1 MTCSDKQIIF
11 CSTYATSG
19 QYHSLHH
26 HHHHLFFFYFSS
38 IQPIYY
44 QEPSSSATTLLTR
57 TTTPQTL
64 NALLPNPTGMNPGIH
79 LTPNPSTGAPSYY
92 ELAYAATSAIDQPS
106 YIYATTP
113 GQAFSYAQIPTA
125 AAATSQANN
134 LTEVY
139 GNHTAKYLIDDHGAP
154 VDREHH
160 SRATAGW

>member
-19 QYHSLHH
+19 QYQS
-26 HHHHLFFFYFSS
+26 FFFFRFQR

-44 QEPSSSATTLLTR
+44 QEQSSTAPTLLTR

-64 NALLPNPTGMNPGIH
+64 NGLLSNPSALNPGIH
-79 LTPNPSTGAPSYY
+79 LTTNPSTGAPSYY
-92 ELAYAATSAIDQPS
+92 ELAYAAGSTIEQPS

-113 GQAFSYAQIPTA
+113 GQAFSYTQIPTG
-125 AAATSQANN
+125 ATSQGTN
-134 LTEVY
+134 LNDVY
-139 GNHTAKYLIDDHGAP
+139 GNHTGKYLIDDHSAS
-154 VDREHH
+154 VDRDHH